1 MGFQVGVDVG
11 GTFTDAVSIDEIS
24 GTVSL
29 SKVPTTRDNQAR
41 GFLMGLDGLRIEL
54 SAVTWLVHGT
64 TVGTNATL
72 ERNGGKCGMITS
84 RGFRDILDLGRRDRP
99 HLYGLAGEFRPLI
112 SRDLRIEVDERLDA
126 KGGRLTSLDRGQVKA
141 AAEILKRKGVE
152 SVLIGFLHSYID
164 DADEL
169 AAAEIVREN
178 WPGVYVTTSASVLRE
193 FRELERFGTA
203 AINAYLQPLID
214 RYVQRLAGELRAK
227 GLTRDLS
234 IMQANGGIMSADI
247 ACQQAVNTVL
257 SGPAA
262 GVIAAVYISRQSG
275 FRNVVTCDM
284 GGTSFDVG
292 MIVDHEPLITSE
304 RDLDFNIPMR
314 IPTIDIYTVGAGGGS
329 IARVLDSGILQ
340 VGPESAGSTPGPIAY
355 GRGGEEPTVT
365 DANVM
370 LGRLDSNRL
379 LGVDGPVNMPKLRDN
394 FEHKIGRKIGQ
405 DAVQA
410 AVSVLRV
417 VNDTMAGAIRLQAVQ
432 RGHDPREFAIF
443 AFGGA
448 GPLHGVALAKE
459 IGIPHVVVPY
469 VPGLTCALG
478 CIVADVRHDFV
489 QTVSRGLDQI
499 AEDDIAQ
506 ILGGLQVRGEEL
518 LRREQVPV
526 ARTDVVYEA
535 DMQYAGQTH
544 TEKIRLA
551 SARPSVAELK
561 ARLAQA
567 YANRLG
573 IDLSDF
579 RVRLVN
585 LRVTIVGVRPPLD
598 LSKIVRASHRPT
610 SLNEARIG
618 QRAVWFDEGWVDCPV
633 YDRTQI
639 PLGASFVGPAILNQ
653 LDATTVIEPGQ
664 KVTVDE
670 YANLVVEIRP

>member
-11 GTFTDAVSIDEIS
+11 GTFTDAVSIDETT
-24 GTVSL
+24 GAVSL

-41 GFLMGLDGLRIEL
+41 GFLLGLEGLRIEL
-54 SAVTWLVHGT
+54 AAVTWLVHGT

-99 HLYGLAGEFRPLI
+99 QLYGLAGSFRPLI
-112 SRDLRIEVDERLDA
+112 PRDARIEVDERQNA
-126 KGGRLTSLDRGQVKA
+126 HGEQLTALDRDQVKA
-141 AAEILKRKGVE
+141 ATEALRKKGVE
-152 SVLIGFLHSYID
+152 SILVGFLHSYLD
-164 DADEL
+164 DRNEL
-169 AAAEIVREN
+169 EAAAIIREN
-178 WPGVYVTTSASVLRE
+178 WPEVYVTTSASVLGE

-214 RYVQRLAGELRAK
+214 RYVRRLKDELRAK
-227 GLTRDLS
+227 GVQRDLA
-234 IMQANGGIMSADI
+234 IMQANGGIMSAEV
-247 ACQQAVNTVL
+247 ACKQAVNTVL

-292 MIVDHEPLITSE
+292 MIVGGEPLITSD
-304 RDLDFNIPMR
+304 RDLDFNLPMR

-329 IARVLDSGILQ
+329 IARVMDSGILQ
-340 VGPESAGSTPGPIAY
+340 VGPQSAGSTPGPIAY
-355 GRGGEEPTVT
+355 GRGGDKPTVT

-370 LGRLDSNRL
+370 LGRLDSNHL
-379 LGVDGPVNMPKLRDN
+379 LGVDGAVDMPKLHDI
-394 FEHKIGRKIGQ
+394 FERKLGRKIGQ

-410 AVSVLRV
+410 AIGLLRV

-448 GPLHGVALAKE
+448 GPLHGVALARE

-489 QTVSRGLDQI
+489 QTVSRALDQI
-499 AEDDIAQ
+499 SEQEIADIFAA
-506 ILGGLQVRGEEL
+506 LRGEGEAL
-518 LRREQVPV
+518 LDSEQVPV
-526 ARTDVVYEA
+526 ARRDVIYEA

-544 TEKIRLA
+544 TEKIRLT
-551 SARPSVAELK
+551 SARPD
-561 ARLAQA
+561 LAHLREQLSQA
-567 YANRLG
+567 FVNRLG
-573 IDLSDF
+573 IDLSNF
-579 RVRLVN
+579 RARLVN

-598 LSKIVRASHRPT
+598 LSRIVRASHRPT
-610 SLNEARIG
+610 SMSDARLG
-618 QRAVWFDEGWVDCPV
+618 QRKVWFEEGWLTTPV
-633 YDRTQI
+633 YDRTKI
-639 PLGASFVGPAILNQ
+639 PLGSSFVGPAIINQ
-653 LDATTVIEPGQ
+653 LDTTTVIEPGQ
-664 KVTVDE
+664 RVSVDD